1 MACLIASLI
10 RYAKSPAEDYVEA
23 AVKKVI
29 EIHLSQPKGD
39 ILVFMTGQD
48 DILAV
53 CQVVADRLLELG
65 DKVSASDCE

>member
-65 DKVSASDCE
+65 DKVSASA

>member
-1 MACLIASLI
+1 
-10 RYAKSPAEDYVEA
+10 
-23 AVKKVI
+23 VKKVI

-65 DKVSASDCE
+65 DKVSASD